1 MTLEPVRD
9 SHRLGWNWQ
18 PSGLAVGWLL
28 AALVPLGFLAVF
40 FAYPVL
46 TVVADGLGGLGDLL
60 GRPAI
65 RGVLWFTVWQAVAST
80 ALTLA
85 VGIPAAAALARLRP
99 RSRRI
104 VRAVITVPFVLPTV
118 VVASAFDATFD
129 RFGLDEGALSLHHS
143 VWAILLAHVFFN
155 YAVVVRTVGSW
166 WAGLDGRSADA
177 AAVLGAT
184 PAHAFRHVTWPL
196 LRPAVAAA
204 AAVTFLFSFTSFGVI
219 LILGGPARATVETEI
234 YRYAIT
240 RLDFATASAL
250 ALCQLAAV
258 AALVALAGVAER
270 RRAVARRAPGRVAPR
285 PRRGLIAANAA
296 VAALLLG
303 VPIITLVE
311 RAFAAGD
318 GYGVGNFAALG
329 DRVQMLPATALNALG
344 HSLVFAA
351 LAMVIATA
359 VGALA
364 SAVVVGS
371 RPGAPGSGLSLRKGT
386 ASTRNV
392 PRAGAAEELDD
403 RTRARGQPALAR
415 GAGPGSLRQGSFRR
429 YGVAWLRRLF
439 DIGLTLPLGV
449 SAVTVGLG
457 MLLALDT
464 PPLEFRTAWWIIPV
478 AHGLVGMPFVVRTLV
493 PTLRSIDH
501 RLREA
506 ASVLGASP
514 ARTRREVDV
523 PIASRAVAVGA
534 AFAFAVSL
542 GEFGATAFL
551 PRRPDTLTAP
561 LALFRLLG
569 TPGEALRGQ
578 AMALAVVLM
587 AATAASVLVIEG
599 LRRTDESL
607 F

>member
-1 MTLEPVRD
+1 MGDVTERLSRPLRPQPVAAM
-9 SHRLGWNWQ
+9 LGW
-18 PSGLAVGWLL
+18 AL
-28 AALVPLGFLAVF
+28 AAAAPLAFVAVF

-46 TVVADGLGGLGDLL
+46 TVVADGLSSLGDVL
-60 GRPAI
+60 GRSAI

-99 RSRRI
+99 RTRRI

-118 VVASAFDATFD
+118 VVAGAFEAVFD
-129 RFGLDEGALSLHHS
+129 RFGLDGGTLSLHHT

-166 WAGLDGRSADA
+166 WAGLDGRNADA
-177 AAVLGAT
+177 AALLGAT
-184 PAHAFRHVTWPL
+184 PVRAFRYVTWPL
-196 LRPAVAAA
+196 LRPAVAAS

-240 RLDFATASAL
+240 RLDFATAASL
-250 ALCQLAAV
+250 ALCQLVAV
-258 AALVALAGVAER
+258 AALVAVAGVAER
-270 RRAVARRAPGRVAPR
+270 RRAVARRSPGRAAPR
-285 PRRGLIAANAA
+285 RRRGLIAVNAA
-296 VAALLLG
+296 VALALLG
-303 VPIITLVE
+303 VPIVTLVE
-311 RAFAAGD
+311 RAFATGG
-318 GYGVGNFAALG
+318 GYGVANFAALA
-329 DRVQMLPATALNALG
+329 DRVQMLPTTALAALQ
-344 HSLVFAA
+344 HSLGFAA
-351 LAMVIATA
+351 LATVIATA

-364 SAVVVGS
+364 SFVVVGG
-371 RPGAPGSGLSLRKGT
+371 RAHVAAPT
-386 ASTRNV
+386 ST
-392 PRAGAAEELDD
+392 
-403 RTRARGQPALAR
+403 
-415 GAGPGSLRQGSFRR
+415 S
-429 YGVAWLRRLF
+429 WLRRLF
-439 DIGLTLPLGV
+439 DVGLTLPLGV

-478 AHGLVGMPFVVRTLV
+478 AHALVGMPFVVRTLV
-493 PTLRSIDH
+493 PTLRSIDD

-506 ASVLGASP
+506 ASVLGAGP
-514 ARTRREVDV
+514 LRTRREVDV

-569 TPGEALRGQ
+569 TPGATLQGQ

>member
-1 MTLEPVRD
+1 MGNVTVARPPRRRQVAAV
-9 SHRLGWNWQ
+9 LGW
-18 PSGLAVGWLL
+18 AL
-28 AALVPLGFLAVF
+28 AAVAPLAFLAVF

-46 TVVADGLGGLGDLL
+46 TVVADGLNSIGDLL
-60 GRPAI
+60 GRSSI
-65 RGVLWFTVWQAVAST
+65 RGVMWFTVWQAVAST

-99 RSRRI
+99 RTRRV

-118 VVASAFDATFD
+118 VVAGAFEAVFD
-129 RFGLDEGALSLHHS
+129 RFGLDGGTLSLHHT

-166 WAGLDGRSADA
+166 WAGLDGRNADA

-184 PAHAFRHVTWPL
+184 PLRAFRYVTWPL
-196 LRPAVAAA
+196 LRPTVAAA

-219 LILGGPARATVETEI
+219 LILGGPTRATVETEI

-240 RLDFATASAL
+240 RLDFETAAAL
-250 ALCQLAAV
+250 ALCQLVAV

-270 RRAVARRAPGRVAPR
+270 RRAVARRAPGRTAPR
-285 PRRGLIAANAA
+285 RRRSVIAVNAVVA
-296 VAALLLG
+296 VVLLG

-311 RAFAAGD
+311 RSFATGG
-318 GYGVGNFAALG
+318 GYGVANFAALA
-329 DRVQMLPATALNALG
+329 DRVQMLPTTALAALR
-344 HSLVFAA
+344 HSLGFAV
-351 LAMVIATA
+351 LATLVATG

-364 SAVVVGS
+364 SFVVVGG
-371 RPGAPGSGLSLRKGT
+371 RAHAAT
-386 ASTRNV
+386 
-392 PRAGAAEELDD
+392 AGA
-403 RTRARGQPALAR
+403 
-415 GAGPGSLRQGSFRR
+415 S
-429 YGVAWLRRLF
+429 WLRRLF
-439 DIGLTLPLGV
+439 DVGLTLPLGV

-478 AHGLVGMPFVVRTLV
+478 AHALVGMPFVVRTLV
-493 PTLRSIDH
+493 PTLRSIDD
-501 RLREA
+501 RLREV

-514 ARTRREVDV
+514 LRTRREVDV

-569 TPGEALRGQ
+569 TPGETLQGQ

>member
-1 MTLEPVRD
+1 MGDVTETRPLRRHPVAAV
-9 SHRLGWNWQ
+9 LGW
-18 PSGLAVGWLL
+18 AV
-28 AALVPLGFLAVF
+28 AAAAPAAFLAVF

-46 TVVADGLGGLGDLL
+46 TVVGDGLGGLGGVL
-60 GRPAI
+60 GRSAI
-65 RGVLWFTVWQAVAST
+65 RGVMWFTVWQAVAST

-85 VGIPAAAALARLRP
+85 IGVPAAAALARLRP
-99 RSRRI
+99 GTRRI

-118 VVASAFDATFD
+118 VVAGAFEAVFD
-129 RFGLDEGALSLHHS
+129 RFGLDGGALSLHHT
-143 VWAILLAHVFFN
+143 VWSILLAHVFFN

-166 WAGLDGRSADA
+166 WAGLDGRNADA

-184 PAHAFRHVTWPL
+184 PRRAFRCVTWPL
-196 LRPAVAAA
+196 LRPAVAAS

-250 ALCQLAAV
+250 ALCQLVAV

-270 RRAVARRAPGRVAPR
+270 RRAVARRAPGRTAPR
-285 PRRGLIAANAA
+285 RRRSVIAVNAVVA
-296 VAALLLG
+296 VVLLG
-303 VPIITLVE
+303 VPIMTLVE
-311 RAFAAGD
+311 RSFATGS
-318 GYGVGNFAALG
+318 GYGVANFVALA
-329 DRVQMLPATALNALG
+329 DRVQMLPTTALAALR
-344 HSLVFAA
+344 HSLVFAL
-351 LAMVIATA
+351 LATAVATA

-364 SAVVVGS
+364 SAVVAGGRPASPRRS
-371 RPGAPGSGLSLRKGT
+371 RPPGTGPL
-386 ASTRNV
+386 
-392 PRAGAAEELDD
+392 PPGAAGRSRLRRGSH
-403 RTRARGQPALAR
+403 RTPNAARR
-415 GAGPGSLRQGSFRR
+415 GWLRGGSHRTPGA
-429 YGVAWLRRLF
+429 AWLRRLF
-439 DIGLTLPLGV
+439 DVGLTLPLGV

-478 AHGLVGMPFVVRTLV
+478 AHALVGMPFVVRTLV
-493 PTLRSIDH
+493 PTLRSIDD

-514 ARTRREVDV
+514 LRTRREVDV

-569 TPGEALRGQ
+569 TPGETLQGQ

>member
-1 MTLEPVRD
+1 MGNVTVARPPRRRQVAAV
-9 SHRLGWNWQ
+9 LGW
-18 PSGLAVGWLL
+18 AL
-28 AALVPLGFLAVF
+28 AAAAPLGFLAVF

-46 TVVADGLGGLGDLL
+46 TVVADGLNSLGDLL
-60 GRPAI
+60 GRSSI
-65 RGVLWFTVWQAVAST
+65 RGVMWFTVWQAVAST

-99 RSRRI
+99 RTRRI

-118 VVASAFDATFD
+118 VVAGAFEAVFD
-129 RFGLDEGALSLHHS
+129 RFGLDDGILSLHHT

-166 WAGLDGRSADA
+166 WAGLDGRNADA

-184 PAHAFRHVTWPL
+184 PVRAFGYVTWPL
-196 LRPAVAAA
+196 LRPAVAAS

-219 LILGGPARATVETEI
+219 LILGGPTRATVETEI

-240 RLDFATASAL
+240 RLDFSTAAAL
-250 ALCQLAAV
+250 ALCQLVAV

-270 RRAVARRAPGRVAPR
+270 RRAVARRAPGRTAPR
-285 PRRGLIAANAA
+285 PRRGVIAVNAA
-296 VAALLLG
+296 VAMVLLG

-311 RAFAAGD
+311 RSFATGG
-318 GYGVGNFAALG
+318 GYGVANFAALA
-329 DRVQMLPATALNALG
+329 DRVQMLPTTALAALR
-344 HSLVFAA
+344 HSLGFAV
-351 LAMVIATA
+351 LATLIATGI
-359 VGALA
+359 GALA
-364 SAVVVGS
+364 SFVVVGG
-371 RPGAPGSGLSLRKGT
+371 RAH
-386 ASTRNV
+386 AAAV
-392 PRAGAAEELDD
+392 AGAS
-403 RTRARGQPALAR
+403 R
-415 GAGPGSLRQGSFRR
+415 F
-429 YGVAWLRRLF
+429 RRLF
-439 DIGLTLPLGV
+439 DVGLTLPLGV

-478 AHGLVGMPFVVRTLV
+478 AHALVGMPFVVRTLV
-493 PTLRSIDH
+493 PTLRSIDD

-514 ARTRREVDV
+514 LRTRREVDV

-569 TPGEALRGQ
+569 TPGETLRGQ

>member
-1 MTLEPVRD
+1 MGSVTVARPPWQRQVAAV
-9 SHRLGWNWQ
+9 LGW
-18 PSGLAVGWLL
+18 AL
-28 AALVPLGFLAVF
+28 AAAAPLAFLAVF

-46 TVVADGLGGLGDLL
+46 TVVADGLNSLGDLL
-60 GRPAI
+60 GRSSI
-65 RGVLWFTVWQAVAST
+65 RGVMWFTVWQAVAST

-85 VGIPAAAALARLRP
+85 VGIPAAAALAHLRP
-99 RSRRI
+99 RTRRI

-118 VVASAFDATFD
+118 VVAGAFEAVFD
-129 RFGLDEGALSLHHS
+129 RFGLDGGTLSLHHT

-166 WAGLDGRSADA
+166 WAGLDGRNADA

-184 PAHAFRHVTWPL
+184 PVRAFRYVTWPL
-196 LRPAVAAA
+196 LRPAVAAS

-219 LILGGPARATVETEI
+219 LILGGPTRATVETEI

-240 RLDFATASAL
+240 RLDFSTAAAL
-250 ALCQLAAV
+250 ALCQLVAV

-270 RRAVARRAPGRVAPR
+270 RRAVARRAPGRTAPR
-285 PRRGLIAANAA
+285 PRRGVIAVNAA
-296 VAALLLG
+296 VAVMLLG

-311 RAFAAGD
+311 RSFATGG
-318 GYGVGNFAALG
+318 GYGVANFAALA
-329 DRVQMLPATALNALG
+329 DRVQMLPTTALAALR
-344 HSLVFAA
+344 HSLGFAV
-351 LAMVIATA
+351 LATLIATGI
-359 VGALA
+359 GALA
-364 SAVVVGS
+364 SFVVVGG
-371 RPGAPGSGLSLRKGT
+371 RAHAAAAVR
-386 ASTRNV
+386 AS
-392 PRAGAAEELDD
+392 
-403 RTRARGQPALAR
+403 
-415 GAGPGSLRQGSFRR
+415 
-429 YGVAWLRRLF
+429 WLRRLF
-439 DIGLTLPLGV
+439 DVGLTLPLGV

-478 AHGLVGMPFVVRTLV
+478 AHALVGMPFVVRTLV
-493 PTLRSIDH
+493 PTLRSIDD

-514 ARTRREVDV
+514 LRTRREVDV

-569 TPGEALRGQ
+569 TPGETLQGQ

>member
-1 MTLEPVRD
+1 MAP
-9 SHRLGWNWQ
+9 
-18 PSGLAVGWLL
+18 VGWAL
-28 AALVPLGFLAVF
+28 AAAGPLAFVAVF

-46 TVVADGLGGLGDLL
+46 TVVADGLRSLGDVL
-60 GRPAI
+60 GRSAI

-99 RSRRI
+99 RTRRV

-118 VVASAFDATFD
+118 VVAGAFEAVFD
-129 RFGLDEGALSLHHS
+129 RFGLDGGTLSLHHT

-166 WAGLDGRSADA
+166 WAGLDGRNADA

-184 PAHAFRHVTWPL
+184 PLRAFRHVTWPL
-196 LRPAVAAA
+196 LRPAIAAS

-219 LILGGPARATVETEI
+219 LILGGPTRATVETEI

-250 ALCQLAAV
+250 ALCQLVAV

-270 RRAVARRAPGRVAPR
+270 WRAVARRSPGRAAPR
-285 PRRGLIAANAA
+285 PRRGLIAVNAA
-296 VAALLLG
+296 VASILLG

-311 RAFAAGD
+311 RAFATGD
-318 GYGVGNFAALG
+318 GYGVANFAALA
-329 DRVQMLPATALNALG
+329 DRVQLLPTTALAALR
-344 HSLVFAA
+344 HSLEYAA
-351 LAMVIATA
+351 LATLIATA

-364 SAVVVGS
+364 SFVVVGG
-371 RPGAPGSGLSLRKGT
+371 RAPI
-386 ASTRNV
+386 
-392 PRAGAAEELDD
+392 AAPA
-403 RTRARGQPALAR
+403 RTG
-415 GAGPGSLRQGSFRR
+415 
-429 YGVAWLRRLF
+429 WLRRLM

-464 PPLEFRTAWWIIPV
+464 PPLAFRTAWWIIPV
-478 AHGLVGMPFVVRTLV
+478 AHALVGMPFVVRTLV
-493 PTLRSIDH
+493 PTLRSIDD

-506 ASVLGASP
+506 ASVLGAGP
-514 ARTRREVDV
+514 LRTRREVDM
-523 PIASRAVAVGA
+523 PIASRAVVVGA

-569 TPGEALRGQ
+569 TPGETLRGQ

>member
-1 MTLEPVRD
+1 MGDVT
-9 SHRLGWNWQ
+9 Q
-18 PSGLAVGWLL
+18 GLRRPLRRHPAIVPVGWAL
-28 AALVPLGFLAVF
+28 AAAAPLAFVAVF

-46 TVVADGLGGLGDLL
+46 TVVADGLSSLGEVL
-60 GRPAI
+60 GRSAI
-65 RGVLWFTVWQAVAST
+65 RGVLWFTVWQAAAST
-80 ALTLA
+80 VLTLA

-99 RSRRI
+99 RTRRI

-118 VVASAFDATFD
+118 VVAGAFEATFD
-129 RFGLDEGALSLHHS
+129 RFGLDGGALSLHHT

-166 WAGLDGRSADA
+166 WAGLDGRNADA

-184 PAHAFRHVTWPL
+184 PVSAFRHVTWPL

-219 LILGGPARATVETEI
+219 LILGGPTRATVETEI

-250 ALCQLAAV
+250 ALCQLVAV
-258 AALVALAGVAER
+258 AALVVLAGVAER
-270 RRAVARRAPGRVAPR
+270 RRAVARRAPGRTAPR
-285 PRRGLIAANAA
+285 RRRGMIAVNAVVA
-296 VAALLLG
+296 VVLLG
-303 VPIITLVE
+303 VPIFTLVE
-311 RAFAAGD
+311 RAFATGG
-318 GYGVGNFAALG
+318 GYGVANFAALAE
-329 DRVQMLPATALNALG
+329 RVQMLPTTALAALW
-344 HSLVFAA
+344 HSLGFAA
-351 LAMVIATA
+351 LATLIATA

-364 SAVVVGS
+364 SFVVVGG
-371 RPGAPGSGLSLRKGT
+371 RVRAD
-386 ASTRNV
+386 AS
-392 PRAGAAEELDD
+392 A
-403 RTRARGQPALAR
+403 RT
-415 GAGPGSLRQGSFRR
+415 S
-429 YGVAWLRRLF
+429 WLRRMF
-439 DIGLTLPLGV
+439 DVGLTLPLGV

-464 PPLEFRTAWWIIPV
+464 PPFDFRTAWWIIPV
-478 AHGLVGMPFVVRTLV
+478 AHALVGMPFVVRTLV
-493 PTLRSIDH
+493 PTLRSIDD

-506 ASVLGASP
+506 ASVLGAGP
-514 ARTRREVDV
+514 LRTRREVDV
-523 PIASRAVAVGA
+523 PIASRAVVIGA

-569 TPGEALRGQ
+569 TPGETLRGQ

-587 AATAASVLVIEG
+587 AATALSVLVIEG

>member
-1 MTLEPVRD
+1 MGNVTVARSPRRRQVAAV
-9 SHRLGWNWQ
+9 LGW
-18 PSGLAVGWLL
+18 AL
-28 AALVPLGFLAVF
+28 AAAAPLGFLAVL

-46 TVVADGLGGLGDLL
+46 TVVADGLNSLGDLL
-60 GRPAI
+60 GRSVI
-65 RGVLWFTVWQAVAST
+65 RGVMWFTVWQAVAST

-99 RSRRI
+99 RTRRV

-118 VVASAFDATFD
+118 VVAGAFEAVFD
-129 RFGLDEGALSLHHS
+129 RFGLDGGTLSLHHT

-166 WAGLDGRSADA
+166 WAGLDGRNADA

-184 PAHAFRHVTWPL
+184 PLRAFRYVTWPL

-219 LILGGPARATVETEI
+219 LILGGPTRATVETEI

-240 RLDFATASAL
+240 RLDFETAAAL
-250 ALCQLAAV
+250 ALCQLVAV

-270 RRAVARRAPGRVAPR
+270 RRAVARRAPGRTAPR
-285 PRRGLIAANAA
+285 RRRSVIVVNAVVA
-296 VAALLLG
+296 VVLLG

-311 RAFAAGD
+311 RSFATGG
-318 GYGVGNFAALG
+318 GYGVANFAALA
-329 DRVQMLPATALNALG
+329 DRVQMLPTTALAALR
-344 HSLVFAA
+344 HSLGFAV
-351 LAMVIATA
+351 LATLIATGI
-359 VGALA
+359 GALA
-364 SAVVVGS
+364 SFVVVGG
-371 RPGAPGSGLSLRKGT
+371 RAHAAAAAR
-386 ASTRNV
+386 AS
-392 PRAGAAEELDD
+392 
-403 RTRARGQPALAR
+403 
-415 GAGPGSLRQGSFRR
+415 
-429 YGVAWLRRLF
+429 WLRRLF
-439 DIGLTLPLGV
+439 DVGLTLPLGV

-478 AHGLVGMPFVVRTLV
+478 AHALVGMPFVVRTLV
-493 PTLRSIDH
+493 PTLRSIDD

-514 ARTRREVDV
+514 LRTRREVDV

-569 TPGEALRGQ
+569 TPGETLQGQ

>member
-1 MTLEPVRD
+1 MGNVTVARPPRRRQVAAV
-9 SHRLGWNWQ
+9 LGW
-18 PSGLAVGWLL
+18 AL
-28 AALVPLGFLAVF
+28 AAAAPLGFLAVF

-46 TVVADGLGGLGDLL
+46 TVVADGLNSLGDLL
-60 GRPAI
+60 GRSVI
-65 RGVLWFTVWQAVAST
+65 RGVMWFTVWQAVAST

-99 RSRRI
+99 RTRRV

-118 VVASAFDATFD
+118 VVAGAFEAVFD
-129 RFGLDEGALSLHHS
+129 RFGLDGGTLSLHHT

-166 WAGLDGRSADA
+166 WAGLDGRNADA

-184 PAHAFRHVTWPL
+184 PLRAFRYVTWPL

-204 AAVTFLFSFTSFGVI
+204 AVVTFLFSFTSFGVI
-219 LILGGPARATVETEI
+219 LILGGPTRATVETEI

-240 RLDFATASAL
+240 RLDFETAAAL
-250 ALCQLAAV
+250 ALGQLVAV

-270 RRAVARRAPGRVAPR
+270 RRAVARRAPGRTAPR
-285 PRRGLIAANAA
+285 RRRSVIAVNAA
-296 VAALLLG
+296 VAVMLLG

-311 RAFAAGD
+311 RSFATGG
-318 GYGVGNFAALG
+318 GYGVANFAALA
-329 DRVQMLPATALNALG
+329 DRVQMLPTTALAALR
-344 HSLVFAA
+344 HSLGFAV
-351 LAMVIATA
+351 LATLIATGI
-359 VGALA
+359 GALA
-364 SAVVVGS
+364 SFVVVGG
-371 RPGAPGSGLSLRKGT
+371 RAHAAAAAR
-386 ASTRNV
+386 AS
-392 PRAGAAEELDD
+392 
-403 RTRARGQPALAR
+403 
-415 GAGPGSLRQGSFRR
+415 
-429 YGVAWLRRLF
+429 WLRRLF
-439 DIGLTLPLGV
+439 DVGLTLPLGV

-478 AHGLVGMPFVVRTLV
+478 AHALVGMPFVVRTLV
-493 PTLRSIDH
+493 PTLRSIDD

-514 ARTRREVDV
+514 LRTRREVDV

-569 TPGEALRGQ
+569 TPGETLQGQ

>member
-1 MTLEPVRD
+1 MKPDIRPLVAVVSARYRTLLQYRAAAFAGFATQLFWGAI
-9 SHRLGWNWQ
+9 RLMI
-18 PSGLAVGWLL
+18 L
-28 AALVPLGFLAVF
+28 AAF

-46 TVVADGLGGLGDLL
+46 TVVADGLNSLGDLL
-60 GRPAI
+60 GRSSI
-65 RGVLWFTVWQAVAST
+65 RGVMWFTVWQAVAST

-99 RSRRI
+99 RTRRI

-118 VVASAFDATFD
+118 VVAGAFEAVFD
-129 RFGLDEGALSLHHS
+129 RFGLDGGTLSLHHT

-166 WAGLDGRSADA
+166 WAGLDGRNADA

-184 PAHAFRHVTWPL
+184 PVRAFRYVTWPL
-196 LRPAVAAA
+196 LRPAVAAS

-219 LILGGPARATVETEI
+219 LILGGPTRATVETEI

-240 RLDFATASAL
+240 RLDFSTAAAL
-250 ALCQLAAV
+250 ALCQLVAV

-270 RRAVARRAPGRVAPR
+270 RRAVARRAPGRTAPR
-285 PRRGLIAANAA
+285 PRRGVIAVNAA
-296 VAALLLG
+296 VAVMLLG

-311 RAFAAGD
+311 RSFATGG
-318 GYGVGNFAALG
+318 GYGVTNFSALA
-329 DRVQMLPATALNALG
+329 DRVQMLPTTALAALR
-344 HSLVFAA
+344 HSLGFAV
-351 LAMVIATA
+351 LATLIATGI
-359 VGALA
+359 GALA
-364 SAVVVGS
+364 SFVVVGG
-371 RPGAPGSGLSLRKGT
+371 RAHAAT
-386 ASTRNV
+386 AVRVS
-392 PRAGAAEELDD
+392 
-403 RTRARGQPALAR
+403 
-415 GAGPGSLRQGSFRR
+415 
-429 YGVAWLRRLF
+429 WLRRLF
-439 DIGLTLPLGV
+439 DVGLTLPLGV

-478 AHGLVGMPFVVRTLV
+478 AHALVGMPFVVRTLV
-493 PTLRSIDH
+493 PTLRSIDD

-514 ARTRREVDV
+514 LRTRREVDV

-569 TPGEALRGQ
+569 TPGETLQGQ

>member
-1 MTLEPVRD
+1 MVRPW
-9 SHRLGWNWQ
+9 RRCGI
-18 PSGLAVGWLL
+18 AVGWLL

-46 TVVADGLGGLGDLL
+46 TVVADGLGGLGNLL

-311 RAFAAGD
+311 RAFATGD
-318 GYGVGNFAALG
+318 GYGFGNFAALAS
-329 DRVQMLPATALNALG
+329 RVQMLPATALDALG
-344 HSLVFAA
+344 HSLVFAVMA
-351 LAMVIATA
+351 TVIATA

-364 SAVVVGS
+364 SAVVAGS
-371 RPGAPGSGLSLRKGT
+371 RPDGSR
-386 ASTRNV
+386 
-392 PRAGAAEELDD
+392 
-403 RTRARGQPALAR
+403 R
-415 GAGPGSLRQGSFRR
+415 GAVSGQSDNEHGDAIRPQRTSRR
-429 YGVAWLRRLF
+429 RHGTAWLRRLF
-439 DIGLTLPLGV
+439 DLGLTLPLGV

-478 AHGLVGMPFVVRTLV
+478 AHALVGMPFVVRTLV

-506 ASVLGASP
+506 AAVLGASP
-514 ARTRREVDV
+514 MRTRREVDV

>member
-1 MTLEPVRD
+1 MTPQVSDNRVPRRR
-9 SHRLGWNWQ
+9 SAVPAIGWM
-18 PSGLAVGWLL
+18 
-28 AALVPLGFLAVF
+28 AAAAAPLVFMALF
-40 FAYPVL
+40 FVYPVL
-46 TVVADGLGGLGDLL
+46 TVVADGLGGLVEVL
-60 GRPAI
+60 GRSAI
-65 RGVLWFTVWQAVAST
+65 RGVLWFTLWQAAAST

-85 VGIPAAAALARLRP
+85 VGIPAAAMLARLKP
-99 RSRRI
+99 RTRRI

-118 VVASAFDATFD
+118 VVAGAFNATFD
-129 RFGLDEGALSLHHS
+129 RFGLDSGALSLHHT
-143 VWAILLAHVFFN
+143 VWAILAAHVFFN

-166 WAGLDGRSADA
+166 WAGLDGRNADA

-184 PAHAFRHVTWPL
+184 PARAFAHVTWPL

-250 ALCQLAAV
+250 ALCQLVAV
-258 AALVALAGVAER
+258 AALVVLAGVAER
-270 RRAVARRAPGRVAPR
+270 RRAVARRAPGRTAPR
-285 PRRGLIAANAA
+285 RRRGVIVPNAV
-296 VAALLLG
+296 VAMLLLG
-303 VPIITLVE
+303 VPIGSLVE
-311 RAFAAGD
+311 RAFATGD
-318 GYGVGNFAALG
+318 GYGLANFAALG
-329 DRVQMLPATALNALG
+329 ERVQMLPATALAALW
-344 HSLVFAA
+344 HSLGFAA
-351 LAMVIATA
+351 LAMAIATV
-359 VGALA
+359 VGVLA
-364 SAVVVGS
+364 SIVVVG
-371 RPGAPGSGLSLRKGT
+371 G
-386 ASTRNV
+386 
-392 PRAGAAEELDD
+392 
-403 RTRARGQPALAR
+403 RTRAAMAERG
-415 GAGPGSLRQGSFRR
+415 S
-429 YGVAWLRRLF
+429 AWLRRVL
-439 DIGLTLPLGV
+439 DAGLTLPLGV

-464 PPLEFRTAWWIIPV
+464 PPFDFRTVWWIIPV
-478 AHGLVGMPFVVRTLV
+478 AHALVGMPFVVRTLV
-493 PTLRSIDH
+493 PTLRSIDD

-506 ASVLGASP
+506 AAVLGSSP
-514 ARTRREVDV
+514 LRTRREVDV

-569 TPGEALRGQ
+569 TPGETLQGQ

-587 AATAASVLVIEG
+587 AATALSVLVIEG

>member
-1 MTLEPVRD
+1 MGDVIQGRSRPLQRHPAMA
-9 SHRLGWNWQ
+9 LAGW
-18 PSGLAVGWLL
+18 AL
-28 AALVPLGFLAVF
+28 AAAGPLAFVAVF

-46 TVVADGLGGLGDLL
+46 TVVADGLRSLGDVL
-60 GRPAI
+60 GRSAI

-99 RSRRI
+99 RTRRI

-118 VVASAFDATFD
+118 VVAGAFEAAFD
-129 RFGLDEGALSLHHS
+129 RFGLDGGTLSLHHT

-166 WAGLDGRSADA
+166 WAGLDGRNADA
-177 AAVLGAT
+177 AALLGAT
-184 PAHAFRHVTWPL
+184 PLRAFRHVTWPL
-196 LRPAVAAA
+196 LRPAVAAS

-250 ALCQLAAV
+250 ALCQLVAV

-270 RRAVARRAPGRVAPR
+270 RRAVARRSPGRAAPR
-285 PRRGLIAANAA
+285 PRRGLIAVNAA
-296 VAALLLG
+296 VASMLLG

-311 RAFAAGD
+311 RAFATGE
-318 GYGVGNFAALG
+318 GYGVANFAALA
-329 DRVQMLPATALNALG
+329 DRVQLLPATALAALR
-344 HSLVFAA
+344 HSLGFAA
-351 LAMVIATA
+351 LATLIATA

-364 SAVVVGS
+364 SFVVVGG
-371 RPGAPGSGLSLRKGT
+371 RAHIAAP
-386 ASTRNV
+386 
-392 PRAGAAEELDD
+392 
-403 RTRARGQPALAR
+403 ARIG
-415 GAGPGSLRQGSFRR
+415 
-429 YGVAWLRRLF
+429 WLRRLF

-464 PPLEFRTAWWIIPV
+464 PPLAFRTAWWIIPV
-478 AHGLVGMPFVVRTLV
+478 AHALVGMPFVVRTLV
-493 PTLRSIDH
+493 PTLRSIDD

-506 ASVLGASP
+506 ASVLGAGP
-514 ARTRREVDV
+514 LRTRREVDM
-523 PIASRAVAVGA
+523 PIASRAVVVGA

>member
-1 MTLEPVRD
+1 MDGSPERRPWA
-9 SHRLGWNWQ
+9 SALGW
-18 PSGLAVGWLL
+18 AL
-28 AALVPLGFLAVF
+28 AAAAPLAFVAVF

-46 TVVADGLGGLGDLL
+46 TVVGDGLRGLGDVL
-60 GRPAI
+60 GRSAI
-65 RGVLWFTVWQAVAST
+65 RGVLWFTVWQALAST

-85 VGIPAAAALARLRP
+85 VGIPAAAALARLKP
-99 RSRRI
+99 RTRR
-104 VRAVITVPFVLPTV
+104 VARAVITVPFVLPTV
-118 VVASAFDATFD
+118 VVAGAFEAVFD
-129 RFGLDEGALSLHHS
+129 RFGLDKGALSLHHT

-166 WAGLDGRSADA
+166 WAGLDGRNADA

-184 PAHAFRHVTWPL
+184 PARAFWDVTWPL
-196 LRPAVAAA
+196 LRPAVAAS

-240 RLDFATASAL
+240 RLDFATASSL
-250 ALCQLAAV
+250 ALCQLVAV
-258 AALVALAGVAER
+258 AALVTLAGVAER
-270 RRAVARRAPGRVAPR
+270 RRAVARRAPGRTAPR
-285 PRRGLIAANAA
+285 RRHGVIAVNAA
-296 VAALLLG
+296 VAFGLLG
-303 VPIITLVE
+303 VPIVTLME
-311 RAFAAGD
+311 RAFATGE
-318 GYGVGNFAALG
+318 GYGVTNFVALA
-329 DRVQMLPATALNALG
+329 DRVQMLPATALAALR
-344 HSLVFAA
+344 HSLGFAA
-351 LAMVIATA
+351 LATLIATF

-364 SAVVVGS
+364 SFVVVGGRVRTGVS
-371 RPGAPGSGLSLRKGT
+371 TGST
-386 ASTRNV
+386 
-392 PRAGAAEELDD
+392 
-403 RTRARGQPALAR
+403 
-415 GAGPGSLRQGSFRR
+415 
-429 YGVAWLRRLF
+429 WLRRLF

-464 PPLEFRTAWWIIPV
+464 PPVNFRTAWWIIPV
-478 AHGLVGMPFVVRTLV
+478 AHALVGMPFVVRTLV
-493 PTLRSIDH
+493 PTLRSIDD

-514 ARTRREVDV
+514 LRTRREVDV
-523 PIASRAVAVGA
+523 PIASRAVVVGA

-569 TPGEALRGQ
+569 TPGESLRGQ

-587 AATAASVLVIEG
+587 AATAASVLIIEG

>member
-1 MTLEPVRD
+1 MGSVTVAWPLRRRRVAAV
-9 SHRLGWNWQ
+9 LGW
-18 PSGLAVGWLL
+18 
-28 AALVPLGFLAVF
+28 ALVASAPIAFLAVF

-46 TVVADGLGGLGDLL
+46 TVVTDGLDNVGDLL
-60 GRPAI
+60 GRSAI
-65 RGVLWFTVWQAVAST
+65 RGVMWFTVWQAVAST

-99 RSRRI
+99 RTRRI
-104 VRAVITVPFVLPTV
+104 VRAVITIPFVLPTV
-118 VVASAFDATFD
+118 VVAGAFEAVFD
-129 RFGLDEGALSLHHS
+129 RFGLDGGALSLHHT

-166 WAGLDGRSADA
+166 WAGLDGRNADA

-184 PAHAFRHVTWPL
+184 PLRAFRCVTWPL

-219 LILGGPARATVETEI
+219 LILGGPTRATVETEI

-250 ALCQLAAV
+250 ALCQLVAV
-258 AALVALAGVAER
+258 AALVVLAGVAER
-270 RRAVARRAPGRVAPR
+270 RRAVARRAPGRAAPR
-285 PRRGLIAANAA
+285 RRHGVIAVNAA
-296 VAALLLG
+296 VAAVLLG
-303 VPIITLVE
+303 VPMITLVE
-311 RAFAAGD
+311 RSFATGG
-318 GYGVGNFAALG
+318 GYGVANFAALA
-329 DRVQMLPATALNALG
+329 DRVQMLPTTALAALR
-344 HSLVFAA
+344 HSLEFAV
-351 LAMVIATA
+351 LATLIATG

-364 SAVVVGS
+364 SFVVVGS
-371 RPGAPGSGLSLRKGT
+371 RVHA
-386 ASTRNV
+386 
-392 PRAGAAEELDD
+392 
-403 RTRARGQPALAR
+403 PALAR
-415 GAGPGSLRQGSFRR
+415 TS
-429 YGVAWLRRLF
+429 WLRRLL
-439 DIGLTLPLGV
+439 DVGLTLPLGV

-478 AHGLVGMPFVVRTLV
+478 AHALVGMPFVVRTLV
-493 PTLRSIDH
+493 PTLRSIDD

-514 ARTRREVDV
+514 LRTRREVDV

-569 TPGEALRGQ
+569 TPGETLQGQ

-599 LRRTDESL
+599 LRRTDEAL

>member
-1 MTLEPVRD
+1 MSPQATDNRAPSRR
-9 SHRLGWNWQ
+9 SAPPAIGWVAAAAA
-18 PSGLAVGWLL
+18 PLAFM
-28 AALVPLGFLAVF
+28 ALF
-40 FAYPVL
+40 FVYPVL
-46 TVVADGLGGLGDLL
+46 TVVADGLGGLVDVL
-60 GRPAI
+60 GRSAI
-65 RGVLWFTVWQAVAST
+65 RGVLWFTFWQAAAST

-85 VGIPAAAALARLRP
+85 VGIPAAAMLARLQP
-99 RSRRI
+99 RTRRI

-118 VVASAFDATFD
+118 VVAGAFNATFD
-129 RFGLDEGALSLHHS
+129 RFGLDSGALSLHHT
-143 VWAILLAHVFFN
+143 VWAILAAHVFFN

-166 WAGLDGRSADA
+166 WAGLDGRNADA

-184 PAHAFRHVTWPL
+184 PARAFAHVTWPL

-250 ALCQLAAV
+250 ALCQLVAV

-270 RRAVARRAPGRVAPR
+270 RRAVARRAPGRTAPR
-285 PRRGLIAANAA
+285 RRPGVIVPNAV
-296 VAALLLG
+296 VALLLLG
-303 VPIITLVE
+303 VPIGSLIE
-311 RAFAAGD
+311 RAFATGG
-318 GYGVGNFAALG
+318 GYGLANFVALG
-329 DRVQMLPATALNALG
+329 ERVQMLPATALAALW
-344 HSLVFAA
+344 HSLGFAA
-351 LAMVIATA
+351 LAMAIATV
-359 VGALA
+359 VGVLA
-364 SAVVVGS
+364 SIVVVGG
-371 RPGAPGSGLSLRKGT
+371 RARAAIAARGT
-386 ASTRNV
+386 AC
-392 PRAGAAEELDD
+392 
-403 RTRARGQPALAR
+403 
-415 GAGPGSLRQGSFRR
+415 
-429 YGVAWLRRLF
+429 LRRLF
-439 DIGLTLPLGV
+439 DVGLTLPLGV

-464 PPLEFRTAWWIIPV
+464 PPFEFRTVWWIIPV
-478 AHGLVGMPFVVRTLV
+478 AHALVGMPFVVRTLV
-493 PTLRSIDH
+493 PTLRSIDD

-506 ASVLGASP
+506 AAVLGASP
-514 ARTRREVDV
+514 LRTRREVDV

-569 TPGEALRGQ
+569 TPGDTLQGQ

>member
-1 MTLEPVRD
+1 MA
-9 SHRLGWNWQ
+9 RLLRRRHAAASFGW
-18 PSGLAVGWLL
+18 VL
-28 AALVPLGFLAVF
+28 AAAAPLAFVAVF

-46 TVVADGLGGLGDLL
+46 TVVGDGLSGLGDVL

-65 RGVLWFTVWQAVAST
+65 GRVLWFTVWQAVAST

-85 VGIPAAAALARLRP
+85 VGIPAAAALARLAP
-99 RSRRI
+99 RTRRL

-118 VVASAFDATFD
+118 VVAGAFEAVFD
-129 RFGLDEGALSLHHS
+129 RFRLDEGVLSLHHT

-166 WAGLDGRSADA
+166 WAGLDGRNADA
-177 AAVLGAT
+177 AALLGAT
-184 PAHAFRHVTWPL
+184 PVRTFRHVTWPL

-240 RLDFATASAL
+240 RLDFETASAL
-250 ALCQLAAV
+250 ALCQLVAV
-258 AALVALAGVAER
+258 ATLVTLAGVAER
-270 RRAVARRAPGRVAPR
+270 CRTVARRVPGRTAQ
-285 PRRGLIAANAA
+285 RRRHGVIAVNAA
-296 VAALLLG
+296 VAFGLLG
-303 VPIITLVE
+303 VPILTLVE
-311 RAFAAGD
+311 RAFATGD
-318 GYGVGNFAALG
+318 GYGVTNFAALAE
-329 DRVQMLPATALNALG
+329 RVQMLPTSALAALRHSLGFAVMATA
-344 HSLVFAA
+344 
-351 LAMVIATA
+351 IATA
-359 VGALA
+359 VGSLA

-371 RPGAPGSGLSLRKGT
+371 RPGAAGRRVAVEREPVTSHGALR
-386 ASTRNV
+386 
-392 PRAGAAEELDD
+392 PRVRD
-403 RTRARGQPALAR
+403 
-415 GAGPGSLRQGSFRR
+415 GPFRR
-429 YGVAWLRRLF
+429 HGTAWLRRLF
-439 DIGLTLPLGV
+439 DVGLTLPLGV

-464 PPLEFRTAWWIIPV
+464 PPVNFRTAWWIIPV
-478 AHGLVGMPFVVRTLV
+478 AHALVGMPFVVRTLV
-493 PTLRSIDH
+493 PTLRSIDN

-514 ARTRREVDV
+514 LRTRREVDV

-569 TPGEALRGQ
+569 TPGDALRGQ

-587 AATAASVLVIEG
+587 AATALSVLVIEG

>member
-1 MTLEPVRD
+1 MTLEPVRECRGHG
-9 SHRLGWNWQ
+9 SNWQ
-18 PSGLAVGWLL
+18 RYGLAAGWLL
-28 AALVPLGFLAVF
+28 AAAVPLGFLAVF

-46 TVVADGLGGLGDLL
+46 TVVADGLGGLGNLL
-60 GRPAI
+60 GRSAI
-65 RGVLWFTVWQAVAST
+65 RSVLWFTVWQAVAST

-85 VGIPAAAALARLRP
+85 VGVPAAAALARLRP
-99 RSRRI
+99 RARRI

-118 VVASAFDATFD
+118 VVAGAFEATFD
-129 RFGLDEGALSLHHS
+129 RFGLDDGALSLHHS
-143 VWAILLAHVFFN
+143 VGAILLAHVFFN

-184 PAHAFRHVTWPL
+184 PARAFRSVTWPL

-219 LILGGPARATVETEI
+219 LILGGPTRATVETEI

-240 RLDFATASAL
+240 RLDFSTASAL

-296 VAALLLG
+296 VAAVLLG
-303 VPIITLVE
+303 VPILMLVE

-364 SAVVVGS
+364 SFVVAGGQMRAAPPTRTAWQRRFLAADPPVRTAAVF
-371 RPGAPGSGLSLRKGT
+371 APSENAARRRFAGLRIL
-386 ASTRNV
+386 
-392 PRAGAAEELDD
+392 LD
-403 RTRARGQPALAR
+403 
-415 GAGPGSLRQGSFRR
+415 
-429 YGVAWLRRLF
+429 V
-439 DIGLTLPLGV
+439 GLTLPLGV

-506 ASVLGASP
+506 AAVLGASP
-514 ARTRREVDV
+514 MRTRREVDV

>member
-1 MTLEPVRD
+1 MLRRRSAAPA
-9 SHRLGWNWQ
+9 LGWTIAAAA
-18 PSGLAVGWLL
+18 PLAFVG
-28 AALVPLGFLAVF
+28 VF

-46 TVVADGLGGLGDLL
+46 TVVADGLSGLGDLL
-60 GRPAI
+60 GRSAI

-99 RSRRI
+99 RTRRF

-118 VVASAFDATFD
+118 VVAGAFEATFD
-129 RFGLDEGALSLHHS
+129 RFGLDKGTLSLHHT
-143 VWAILLAHVFFN
+143 VWAILAAHVFFN

-166 WAGLDGRSADA
+166 WAGLDGRSTDA

-184 PAHAFRHVTWPL
+184 PVRTFRHVTWPL
-196 LRPAVAAA
+196 LRPAVAAS

-240 RLDFATASAL
+240 RLDFATASSL
-250 ALCQLAAV
+250 ALCQLVAV
-258 AALVALAGVAER
+258 AALVTLAGVAER
-270 RRAVARRAPGRVAPR
+270 RRTVARRAPGRTSPQR
-285 PRRGLIAANAA
+285 RRGVIAVNAA
-296 VAALLLG
+296 VALVLLG
-303 VPIITLVE
+303 VPIATLVE
-311 RAFAAGD
+311 RAFVTGD
-318 GYGVGNFAALG
+318 GYGLANFVALG
-329 DRVQMLPATALNALG
+329 DRVPMLPATALAALR
-344 HSLVFAA
+344 HSLGFAA
-351 LAMVIATA
+351 LATVIAT
-359 VGALA
+359 VIGALA
-364 SAVVVGS
+364 SIVVVGG
-371 RPGAPGSGLSLRKGT
+371 R
-386 ASTRNV
+386 V
-392 PRAGAAEELDD
+392 RAAAG
-403 RTRARGQPALAR
+403 RSAT
-415 GAGPGSLRQGSFRR
+415 
-429 YGVAWLRRLF
+429 WLRRLF
-439 DIGLTLPLGV
+439 DVGLTLPLGV

-478 AHGLVGMPFVVRTLV
+478 AHALVGMPFVVRTLV
-493 PTLRSIDH
+493 PTLRSIDN

-506 ASVLGASP
+506 AAVLGASP

-569 TPGEALRGQ
+569 TPGESLRGQ

>member
-1 MTLEPVRD
+1 MSPQVTDNRAPLRRSASPAI
-9 SHRLGWNWQ
+9 GWAVAAAA
-18 PSGLAVGWLL
+18 PLAFM
-28 AALVPLGFLAVF
+28 ALF
-40 FAYPVL
+40 FVYPVL
-46 TVVADGLGGLGDLL
+46 TVVADGLGGLVDVL
-60 GRPAI
+60 GRSAI
-65 RGVLWFTVWQAVAST
+65 RGVLWFTFWQAAAST

-85 VGIPAAAALARLRP
+85 VGIPAAAMLARLRP
-99 RSRRI
+99 RTRRI

-118 VVASAFDATFD
+118 VVAGAFNATFD
-129 RFGLDEGALSLHHS
+129 RFGLDSGALSLHHT
-143 VWAILLAHVFFN
+143 VWAILAAHVFFN

-166 WAGLDGRSADA
+166 WAGLDGRNADA

-184 PAHAFRHVTWPL
+184 PARAFAHVTWPL

-240 RLDFATASAL
+240 RLDFSTASAL
-250 ALCQLAAV
+250 ALCQLVAV

-270 RRAVARRAPGRVAPR
+270 RRAVARRAPGRTAPR
-285 PRRGLIAANAA
+285 RRPGVIVPNAV
-296 VAALLLG
+296 VALLLLG
-303 VPIITLVE
+303 VPIGSLVE
-311 RAFAAGD
+311 RAFATGS
-318 GYGVGNFAALG
+318 GYGLANFAALG
-329 DRVQMLPATALNALG
+329 DRVQMLPATALAALW
-344 HSLVFAA
+344 HSLGFAA
-351 LAMVIATA
+351 LAMAIATV
-359 VGALA
+359 VGVLA
-364 SAVVVGS
+364 SIVVVG
-371 RPGAPGSGLSLRKGT
+371 G
-386 ASTRNV
+386 
-392 PRAGAAEELDD
+392 
-403 RTRARGQPALAR
+403 RARAAMAAR
-415 GAGPGSLRQGSFRR
+415 GA
-429 YGVAWLRRLF
+429 AWLRRLF
-439 DIGLTLPLGV
+439 DVGLTLPLGV

-464 PPLEFRTAWWIIPV
+464 PPFEFRTVWWIIPV
-478 AHGLVGMPFVVRTLV
+478 AHALVGMPFVVRTLV
-493 PTLRSIDH
+493 PTLRSIDD

-506 ASVLGASP
+506 AAVLGASP
-514 ARTRREVDV
+514 LRTRREVDV

-569 TPGEALRGQ
+569 TPGETLQGQ

-587 AATAASVLVIEG
+587 AATALSVLVIEG

>member
-1 MTLEPVRD
+1 MARPLRRHPAAAAF
-9 SHRLGWNWQ
+9 GW
-18 PSGLAVGWLL
+18 VL
-28 AALVPLGFLAVF
+28 AAAVPLAFVAVF

-46 TVVADGLGGLGDLL
+46 TVIGDGLSGLGDVL
-60 GRPAI
+60 GRSAI

-99 RSRRI
+99 RTRRI
-104 VRAVITVPFVLPTV
+104 ARAVITVPFVLPTV
-118 VVASAFDATFD
+118 VVAGAFEAVFD
-129 RFGLDEGALSLHHS
+129 RFGLDEGALSLHHT

-166 WAGLDGRSADA
+166 WAGLDGRNADA

-184 PAHAFRHVTWPL
+184 PVRAFRHVTWPL

-240 RLDFATASAL
+240 RLDFETASAL
-250 ALCQLAAV
+250 ALCQLVAV
-258 AALVALAGVAER
+258 AALVTLAGVAER
-270 RRAVARRAPGRVAPR
+270 RRAVARRAPGRTAPR
-285 PRRGLIAANAA
+285 RRHGVIAVNAA
-296 VAALLLG
+296 VAFGLLG
-303 VPIITLVE
+303 VPILTLVE
-311 RAFAAGD
+311 RAFATGE
-318 GYGVGNFAALG
+318 GYGVANFAALA
-329 DRVQMLPATALNALG
+329 DRVQLLPASALVALR
-344 HSLVFAA
+344 HSLGFAA
-351 LAMVIATA
+351 LATLIAAVIGATA
-359 VGALA
+359 
-364 SAVVVGS
+364 SFVVVGGRVRTGIPTS
-371 RPGAPGSGLSLRKGT
+371 
-386 ASTRNV
+386 ST
-392 PRAGAAEELDD
+392 
-403 RTRARGQPALAR
+403 
-415 GAGPGSLRQGSFRR
+415 
-429 YGVAWLRRLF
+429 WLRRLF

-464 PPLEFRTAWWIIPV
+464 PPVNFRTAWWIIPV
-478 AHGLVGMPFVVRTLV
+478 AHALVGMPFVVRTLV
-493 PTLRSIDH
+493 PTLRSIDD

-514 ARTRREVDV
+514 LRTRREVDV

-569 TPGEALRGQ
+569 TPGESLRGQ

-587 AATAASVLVIEG
+587 AATAASVLIIEG

>member
-1 MTLEPVRD
+1 MARRPLRRHPAAAAF
-9 SHRLGWNWQ
+9 GW
-18 PSGLAVGWLL
+18 VL
-28 AALVPLGFLAVF
+28 AAAVPLAFVAVF

-46 TVVADGLGGLGDLL
+46 TVIGDGLSGLGDVL
-60 GRPAI
+60 GRSAI

-99 RSRRI
+99 RTRRI
-104 VRAVITVPFVLPTV
+104 ARAVITVPFVLPTV
-118 VVASAFDATFD
+118 VVAGAFEAVFD
-129 RFGLDEGALSLHHS
+129 RFGLDEGALSLHHT

-166 WAGLDGRSADA
+166 WAGLDGRNADA

-184 PAHAFRHVTWPL
+184 PVRAFRHVTWPL

-240 RLDFATASAL
+240 RLDFETASAL
-250 ALCQLAAV
+250 ALCQLVAV
-258 AALVALAGVAER
+258 AALVTLAGVAER
-270 RRAVARRAPGRVAPR
+270 RRAVARRAPGRTAPR
-285 PRRGLIAANAA
+285 RRHGVIAVNAA
-296 VAALLLG
+296 VAFGLLG
-303 VPIITLVE
+303 VPILTLVE
-311 RAFAAGD
+311 RAFATGE
-318 GYGVGNFAALG
+318 GYGVANFAALA
-329 DRVQMLPATALNALG
+329 DRVQLLPASALVALR
-344 HSLVFAA
+344 HSLGFAA
-351 LAMVIATA
+351 LATLIAAVIGATA
-359 VGALA
+359 
-364 SAVVVGS
+364 SFVVVGGRVRTGIPTS
-371 RPGAPGSGLSLRKGT
+371 
-386 ASTRNV
+386 ST
-392 PRAGAAEELDD
+392 
-403 RTRARGQPALAR
+403 
-415 GAGPGSLRQGSFRR
+415 
-429 YGVAWLRRLF
+429 WLRRLF

-464 PPLEFRTAWWIIPV
+464 PPVNFRTAWWIIPV
-478 AHGLVGMPFVVRTLV
+478 AHALVGMPFVVRTLV
-493 PTLRSIDH
+493 PTLRSIDD

-514 ARTRREVDV
+514 LRTRREVDV
-523 PIASRAVAVGA
+523 PIASRAVVVGA

-569 TPGEALRGQ
+569 TPGESLRGQ

-587 AATAASVLVIEG
+587 AATALSVLVIEG